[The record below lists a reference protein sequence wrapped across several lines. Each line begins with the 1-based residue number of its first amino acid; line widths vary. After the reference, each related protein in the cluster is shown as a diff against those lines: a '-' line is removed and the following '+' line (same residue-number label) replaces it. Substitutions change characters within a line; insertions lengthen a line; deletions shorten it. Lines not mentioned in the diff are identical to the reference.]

1 MSLLLERLRH
11 WSETKPEHLALKN
24 EEYRLTW
31 QALAEQ
37 VDVVAAQISQLGIRR
52 LALRADN
59 SIEWAVIDLAAIVS
73 GCTLIPVP
81 LFFNANQ
88 IDHLLDDSGADAL
101 VGDWTAAQGEPLDAR
116 LAGLPV
122 WRRDLENQ
130 AVLHD
135 GTVKVTYTS
144 GSTGQPKGVCLS
156 LALLESVAASL
167 LETVPVTQI
176 KRHLVV
182 LPLST
187 LLENITGLYL
197 PLLAGVTSVIL
208 PSAAVGLRG
217 SSQFDPAMFVRA
229 LATTAPGSLVLTPA
243 LLQVLLALGQ
253 SQPELIDP
261 IRFVAVG
268 GSKVSP
274 ALLEQARIVG
284 LPVFEGYGLSEC
296 GSVVSFNSASTHRP
310 GSVGQVLPHCHVR
323 IAEDGEI
330 IVGGASMLGYLG
342 AKPAENEIATGDL
355 GYVDAEGFLHI
366 EGRKK
371 NQLITSYGRNISPE
385 WVEASA
391 QLLPAL
397 QQFVVFGDAR
407 PYLTAVIF
415 SETPERVPQALAAL
429 NAQLPDYARI
439 GGYVLSEQ
447 SLFQIPDLM
456 TANGRPRR
464 ERIADL
470 FTESLSDLYDNEEDF
485 HVIL

>member
-1 MSLLLERLRH
+1 MSLLLERLQH
-11 WSETKPEHLALKN
+11 WSETKPEHLALQG
-24 EEYRLTW
+24 EDCCVTW

-37 VDVVAAQISQLGIRR
+37 VDAVAAQILQLGIRR

-59 SIEWAVIDLAAIVS
+59 RIEWAVIDLAALAS

-81 LFFNANQ
+81 SFFNAEQ
-88 IDHLLDDSGADAL
+88 VAHLLNDSGADFL
-101 VGDWTAAQGEPLDAR
+101 LGDWPGAHGEQLDTR
-116 LAGLPV
+116 LAGFPL
-122 WRRDLENQ
+122 WRRSVENP
-130 AVLHD
+130 AVLHE

-156 LALLESVAASL
+156 VALLESVAVSL
-167 LETVPVTQI
+167 LETVPVAQI
-176 KRHLVV
+176 DRHLMV

-208 PSAAVGLRG
+208 PSAAVGLSG
-217 SSQFDPAMFVRA
+217 SSQFDPAMFARA
-229 LATTAPGSLVLTPA
+229 LAMTTPGSLVLTPA
-243 LLQVLLALGQ
+243 LLQALLMLGQ
-253 SQPELIDP
+253 HQPELLEP
-261 IRFVAVG
+261 VRFVAVG

-274 ALLEQARIVG
+274 ALLQHAHSAGV
-284 LPVFEGYGLSEC
+284 PVFEGYGLSEC
-296 GSVVSFNSASTHRP
+296 GSVVSFNSMSAHKP
-310 GSVGQVLPHCHVR
+310 GSVGRILPHCQVR

-330 IVGGASMLGYLG
+330 IVAGASMLGYLG
-342 AKPAENEIATGDL
+342 AEPAADEIATGDL
-355 GYVDAEGFLHI
+355 GYLDAEGFLHI
-366 EGRKK
+366 AGRKK

-385 WVEASA
+385 WVEAFA
-391 QLLPAL
+391 QLQPAL
-397 QQFVVFGDAR
+397 RQFVVFGDAR
-407 PYLTAVIF
+407 PYLSAVVF
-415 SETPERVPQALAAL
+415 SETPERVPEAIAAL

-439 GGYVLSEQ
+439 GGFVLSEQ

-470 FTESLSDLYDNEEDF
+470 FAESLSDLYDNEEEF